1 VHAAGERLDD
11 LSEMFTQCRAGL
23 LPVMPMVGIINEA
36 VIDPSRAPA
45 GRALMKFVLHFVPY
59 HVVGDAA
66 GRIRGTDWDD
76 IKEE

>member
-1 VHAAGERLDD
+1 
-11 LSEMFTQCRAGL
+11 
-23 LPVMPMVGIINEA
+23 MPMVGIINEA